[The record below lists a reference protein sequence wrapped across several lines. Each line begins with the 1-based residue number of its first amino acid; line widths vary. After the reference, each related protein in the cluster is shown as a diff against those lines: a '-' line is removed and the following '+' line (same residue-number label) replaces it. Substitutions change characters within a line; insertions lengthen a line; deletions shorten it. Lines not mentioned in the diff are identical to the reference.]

1 MIVNYKFNNINR
13 ITYFVVIEIKILYPF
28 MMMIFH
34 CRLTRAKIRITVFW
48 LANHKPIYYRFIDY
62 LSISS
67 IGNVLFKKCQEM
79 ALRVYSYYISISI
92 SFSFF
97 FCISFA
103 AFLRWR
109 WFQYLYLIHLALLF
123 IIFMYI
129 SSVKNVLK
137 KFQYLIN
144 IIILFKS
151 KKNLFHSSIYCN
163 FYILYMYLIYIY
175 CFILYIFFYSFIFFI
190 YY

>member
-97 FCISFA
+97 LYFICGIFKMALISIFVSYSSCITIY
-103 AFLRWR
+103 
-109 WFQYLYLIHLALLF
+109 YLYVYF
-123 IIFMYI
+123 ICEKCVKKI
-129 SSVKNVLK
+129 SISN
-137 KFQYLIN
+137 
-144 IIILFKS
+144 
-151 KKNLFHSSIYCN
+151 
-163 FYILYMYLIYIY
+163 
-175 CFILYIFFYSFIFFI
+175 
-190 YY
+190 